1 MKFVPEEFKLKDSRV
16 CEIRE
21 IRVDDA
27 ANMVSYLKTVMGES
41 DFMNSYPDEI
51 TMTVEDEEKMIKG
64 FNKSNSTLMLVVEME
79 GRLIA
84 SGTIIRLS
92 KKKMHHRGNVAV
104 AVLKE
109 FWNLGI
115 GKNILLCLEGY
126 AKDLDL
132 SQIELDYY
140 SGNKRARA
148 LYNKIGF
155 IETGKTPNAII
166 LKDGRAYDSIKMV
179 KSIWHN
185 RLEMILI
192 QKIDYYLVYKS
203 KNGDDAYIKPSMKR
217 TIKISHFVRNGWL

>member
-1 MKFVPEEFKLKDSRV
+1 MKFKPVKFNLKDGRL

-21 IRVDDA
+21 IQVNDA
-27 ANMVSYLKTVMGES
+27 ADMVEYLKIVMGES

-51 TMTVEDEEKMIKG
+51 TMTVEEEEKMIKG

-84 SGTIIRLS
+84 SGTIIRLA
-92 KKKMHHRGNVAV
+92 KRKMRHRGNVAV

-132 SQIELDYY
+132 AHIELDYY

-148 LYNKIGF
+148 LYDKIGF

-179 KSIWHN
+179 KSI
-185 RLEMILI
+185 
-192 QKIDYYLVYKS
+192 
-203 KNGDDAYIKPSMKR
+203 
-217 TIKISHFVRNGWL
+217 

>member
-1 MKFVPEEFKLKDSRV
+1 MKFVPEEFKLKDDRV
-16 CEIRE
+16 CKIRE
-21 IRVDDA
+21 IRIDDA

-51 TMTVEDEEKMIKG
+51 TMTAEEEEKMIKG
-64 FNKSNSTLMLVVEME
+64 FNKSDTTLMLVVEME
-79 GRLIA
+79 ERIIA

-92 KKKMHHRGNVAV
+92 KKKMRHRGNVAV

-115 GKNILLCLEGY
+115 GKKILICLEGF
-126 AKDLDL
+126 AKDLGL

-148 LYNKIGF
+148 LYDKIGF

-166 LKDGRAYDSIKMV
+166 LKDGRGYDSIKMV
-179 KSIWHN
+179 KGI
-185 RLEMILI
+185 
-192 QKIDYYLVYKS
+192 
-203 KNGDDAYIKPSMKR
+203 
-217 TIKISHFVRNGWL
+217 

>member
-1 MKFVPEEFKLKDSRV
+1 MKFVPEEFKLKDGRV
-16 CEIRE
+16 CKIRE

-51 TMTVEDEEKMIKG
+51 TMTSEEEEKMIKG
-64 FNKSNSTLMLVVEME
+64 FNKSDTTLMLVVEME

-92 KKKMHHRGNVAV
+92 KSKMRHRGNVAV
-104 AVLKE
+104 SVLKE

-115 GKNILLCLEGY
+115 GKKILLSLESY
-126 AKDLDL
+126 AKDLGL

-140 SGNKRARA
+140 SGNNRART
-148 LYNKIGF
+148 LYDKIGF

-179 KSIWHN
+179 KSI
-185 RLEMILI
+185 
-192 QKIDYYLVYKS
+192 
-203 KNGDDAYIKPSMKR
+203 
-217 TIKISHFVRNGWL
+217 

>member
-1 MKFVPEEFKLKDSRV
+1 MKFKPEKFKLKDGRM

-21 IRVDDA
+21 IHVNDAVD
-27 ANMVSYLKTVMGES
+27 MVEYLKIVMGES

-51 TMTVEDEEKMIKG
+51 TMTAEEEEKKIEG
-64 FNKSNSTLMLVVEME
+64 FNKSDSTLMLVVGMD

-92 KKKMHHRGNVAV
+92 KKKMRHRGNVAV

-126 AKDLDL
+126 AKDLNL

-140 SGNKRARA
+140 SGNKRART
-148 LYNKIGF
+148 LYDKIGF
-155 IETGKTPNAII
+155 IETGKTPNSII
-166 LKDGRAYDSIKMV
+166 LKDGRSYDSIKMV
-179 KSIWHN
+179 KNI
-185 RLEMILI
+185 
-192 QKIDYYLVYKS
+192 KS
-203 KNGDDAYIKPSMKR
+203 
-217 TIKISHFVRNGWL
+217 

>member
-1 MKFVPEEFKLKDSRV
+1 MKFKPVIFKLKDGRM

-21 IRVDDA
+21 IQVNDA
-27 ANMVSYLKTVMGES
+27 ADMVSYLKTVMGES

-51 TMTVEDEEKMIKG
+51 TMTAEEEEKMIKG
-64 FNKSNSTLMLVVEME
+64 FNKSNTTLMLVVEME

-84 SGTIIRLS
+84 SGTIIRLAKS
-92 KKKMHHRGNVAV
+92 KMRHRGNVAL
-104 AVLKE
+104 AVIKE

-115 GKNILLCLEGY
+115 GKKILLSLEGY
-126 AKDLDL
+126 AKDLGL

-148 LYNKIGF
+148 LYDKIGF

-179 KSIWHN
+179 KSI
-185 RLEMILI
+185 
-192 QKIDYYLVYKS
+192 
-203 KNGDDAYIKPSMKR
+203 
-217 TIKISHFVRNGWL
+217 

>member
-1 MKFVPEEFKLKDSRV
+1 MKFVPEEFKLKDDRV
-16 CEIRE
+16 CKIRE
-21 IRVDDA
+21 IHVDDA
-27 ANMVSYLKTVMGES
+27 AKMVSYLKTVMGET

-51 TMTVEDEEKMIKG
+51 TMTTEEEEKMIKG
-64 FNKSNSTLMLVVEME
+64 FNESDSTLMIVVEME

-92 KKKMHHRGNVAV
+92 KKKMRHRGNVAV

-126 AKDLDL
+126 AKELGL

-148 LYNKIGF
+148 LYDKIGF
-155 IETGKTPNAII
+155 TETGKTPNAII

-179 KSIWHN
+179 KSI
-185 RLEMILI
+185 
-192 QKIDYYLVYKS
+192 
-203 KNGDDAYIKPSMKR
+203 
-217 TIKISHFVRNGWL
+217 

>member
-1 MKFVPEEFKLKDSRV
+1 MLGVTKMKFIPEDIKLKDGRV
-16 CEIRE
+16 CKIRE
-21 IRVDDA
+21 IQVEDA
-27 ANMVSYLKTVMGES
+27 ADMVEYLKIVNGET

-51 TMTVEDEEKMIKG
+51 TMTAEEEEKMIKG
-64 FNKSNSTLMLVVEME
+64 FNKSDTTLMLVVEM
-79 GRLIA
+79 GGMLIA
-84 SGTIIRLS
+84 SGTIMRLS
-92 KKKMHHRGNVAV
+92 KKKMRHRGNVAL

-126 AKDLDL
+126 AKELGL

-148 LYNKIGF
+148 LYDKIGF

-179 KSIWHN
+179 KSI
-185 RLEMILI
+185 
-192 QKIDYYLVYKS
+192 
-203 KNGDDAYIKPSMKR
+203 
-217 TIKISHFVRNGWL
+217 